1 MDIMEKLKSDLD
13 ARMGYGEEVVVT
25 REELRILLNGVP
37 GELKEAL
44 GAIEDL
50 EAECSELKDSLDH
63 EETRAEEAEK
73 EVEKLEGGMSLVD
86 DIVRGD
92 LDSEKKLEEI
102 QAALKEFGYQLKM
115 QKLKQRRNYVF

>member
-13 ARMGYGEEVVVT
+13 ARMGYGEEAVVT

-37 GELKEAL
+37 GELEEAL

-50 EAECSELKDSLDH
+50 EAECSELQESLDH
-63 EETRAEEAEK
+63 EETRAEEAEE
-73 EVEKLEGGMSLVD
+73 EVERLKGGMSLVD

-92 LDSEKKLEEI
+92 LDPEKKLEEI
-102 QAALKEFGYQLKM
+102 QAALKEFGY
-115 QKLKQRRNYVF
+115 